1 MVQEPQQNPA
11 EPTISQ
17 ADFDKLVTEAK
28 RPSEAGPSDS
38 SALQAEL
45 RKLRGVNAE
54 LLREKEE
61 WIRKLKNRELSTRA
75 GGDGGHEV
83 GARPI
88 AHPLS
93 APGSNEPYNR
103 TYAFSARER
112 EREREKR

>member
-1 MVQEPQQNPA
+1 
-11 EPTISQ
+11 
-17 ADFDKLVTEAK
+17 VTEAK

-112 EREREKR
+112 ERERERRDSLNNHPPFLSSDER

>member
-75 GGDGGHEV
+75 GGDAGHDV
-83 GARPI
+83 SAHHI
-88 AHPLS
+88 ADLLS
-93 APGSNEPYNR
+93 ALGSNEYYSR
-103 TYAFSARER
+103 KYAYSATER
-112 EREREKR
+112 

>member
-1 MVQEPQQNPA
+1 MVHEPQENPA

-61 WIRKLKNRELSTRA
+61 WIRKLKNRELSTKA
-75 GGDGGHEV
+75 GGEAGHEV
-83 GARPI
+83 SIPLQRLKPNGPRPCI
-88 AHPLS
+88 YPPPKVVQHA
-93 APGSNEPYNR
+93 GI
-103 TYAFSARER
+103 
-112 EREREKR
+112 